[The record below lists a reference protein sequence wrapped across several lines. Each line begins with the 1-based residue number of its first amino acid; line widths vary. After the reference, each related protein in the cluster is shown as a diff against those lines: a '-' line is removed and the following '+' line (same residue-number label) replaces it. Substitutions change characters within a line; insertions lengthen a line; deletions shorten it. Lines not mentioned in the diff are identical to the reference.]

1 MREVVLELG
10 AERKLQELARHQM
23 IQRLYT
29 DILTDMQICE
39 IEGWDKLEY
48 LRQLQEVINGF
59 FERRKSVHGNAGGMG
74 EDQGSRNST
83 GGLHLDKQQQ
93 ITLRR

>member
-1 MREVVLELG
+1 MRGVVLEPG

-48 LRQLQEVINGF
+48 LRQLQEVIDRF
-59 FERRKSVHGNAGGMG
+59 FERRK
-74 EDQGSRNST
+74 
-83 GGLHLDKQQQ
+83 
-93 ITLRR
+93 